1 MQFRILELDD
11 PSPGVKAAVKGI
23 DEFGGAL
30 NMLDPVAPFIGALT
44 PAFSLAGALSKRAL
58 DSYAQP
64 DKVISI
70 GKFIYM
76 HSFLCHFTDSFAVD
90 MDFLLAD
97 RERVRSKTA
106 APGEYLRYG
115 YYFFLSEPVEG
126 KLFAS
131 VRTPKNVQLML
142 RQHSRKVGE
151 MEYFPLTEVSYLV
164 VRVTEPT
171 DSGVRR
177 NRKPVQLAHAHQLES
192 IFQQAKNSDPQAIQN
207 AVKQLGRD
215 LGVLPSDDED
225 DEDGDGISP
234 ASPPATSIAAVTAA
248 KVM

>member
-1 MQFRILELDD
+1 LDD

-44 PAFSLAGALSKRAL
+44 PALSLAGAVSKRAL

-70 GKFIYM
+70 
-76 HSFLCHFTDSFAVD
+76 D

-97 RERVRSKTA
+97 KERVRSKTA
-106 APGEYLRYG
+106 SPGEYLRYG

-126 KLFAS
+126 KLWAS

-151 MEYFPLTEVSYLV
+151 LEYFPLTEVSYLV

-171 DSGVRR
+171 DSGIRR
-177 NRKPVQLAHAHQLES
+177 NRRPVQLAHAHQLES
-192 IFQQAKNSDPQAIQN
+192 IFQQSKQNNDPQAVQN
-207 AVKQLGRD
+207 AVKQLGKD
-215 LGVLPSDDED
+215 LGVLHSDDDTD
-225 DEDGDGISP
+225 DDAVDAASP
-234 ASPPATSIAAVTAA
+234 ASPPATSIAAATAA

>member
-1 MQFRILELDD
+1 LDD

-44 PAFSLAGALSKRAL
+44 PALSLAGAVSKRAL

-70 GKFIYM
+70 
-76 HSFLCHFTDSFAVD
+76 D

-97 RERVRSKTA
+97 KERVRSKTA
-106 APGEYLRYG
+106 SPGEYLRYG

-126 KLFAS
+126 KLWAS

-151 MEYFPLTEVSYLV
+151 LEYFPLTEVSYLV

-171 DSGVRR
+171 DSGNR
-177 NRKPVQLAHAHQLES
+177 NKIMTPKLFKTLS
-192 IFQQAKNSDPQAIQN
+192 NNS
-207 AVKQLGRD
+207 VKTSVSFIATTIRTTTPSM
-215 LGVLPSDDED
+215 LP
-225 DEDGDGISP
+225 P
-234 ASPPATSIAAVTAA
+234 PPARPLPPSRQPPQRKSCDGWAVVFIYNVYT
-248 KVM
+248 